1 MKRILVSLTALV
13 LIAVLFT
20 GCTQPGTPYAV
31 PDQTTPATGAT
42 PETEATPGSTT
53 PGDIPEPG
61 STAQP
66 ASQEAPTGTLTV
78 LVTDAP
84 SYEVVNVVVN
94 FLKVEIHKS
103 ADGEEEGEG
112 EWVEIPLADPDSQT
126 FDNSL
131 QITLSPTMGNVTL
144 AQGQVEVGNHYTQ
157 IRVYMDDSEGK
168 GTTVT
173 YIPDPEDLDENE
185 EPKTKTVE
193 AKLPSE
199 TLKFVNAF
207 EVTEDAETQLLL
219 DFDLQ
224 ESVVF
229 TGATQSENVK
239 VIVKPVIRL
248 SIEHGAADEEALGT
262 ISGKVTDDGENP
274 IADAEVVVEDTTLL
288 ATTDENGDYTIA
300 DVPVGTY
307 RVTASADGY
316 EPASQDDI
324 EVEEDETS
332 TVYFALEPSQ

>member
-13 LIAVLFT
+13 LIAMLFA
-20 GCTQPGTPYAV
+20 GCAQPGAPSTI
-31 PDQTTPATGAT
+31 PDQTT
-42 PETEATPGSTT
+42 PETEATPSSTT
-53 PGDIPEPG
+53 PGDTPAPG
-61 STAQP
+61 PTEQP
-66 ASQEAPTGTLTV
+66 ASQEAATGTLTV

-103 ADGEEEGEG
+103 ADGEEGEG

-126 FDNSL
+126 LDNSL

-199 TLKFVNAF
+199 TLKFVSPF
-207 EVTEDAETQLLL
+207 EVTEDGETQLLL

-224 ESVVF
+224 KSVIF
-229 TGATQSENVK
+229 TGATQSEDAK

-248 SIEHGAADEEALGT
+248 SIEHGAVDEEATGT
-262 ISGKVTDDGENP
+262 ISGKVTDDNDP
-274 IADAEVVVEDTTLL
+274 IADAEVVVEGTTLS

-307 RVTASADGY
+307 MVTASADDC
-316 EPASQDDI
+316 EPASQDGV
-324 EVEEDETS
+324 EVNEDETS
-332 TVYFALEPSQ
+332 IVDFTLEPSQ